1 MKFSPAP
8 VLALLALGGVC
19 ALAPP
24 SHSGQGGST
33 GSTTHSNAGGGGSG
47 GVIPLGGTTSAD
59 PPSGGYAV
67 QRDAGILVMA
77 GTTTAGGATSTG
89 STDGSAPTGGT
100 TSGSTV
106 AGGNAFGG
114 GSASGG
120 ASGGNASGG
129 TSARGGTFTG
139 GSMSGGSMSGGS
151 MTGGS
156 MTGGSMAGGSRSGG
170 TRTAGATASG
180 GASGGSATGGSA
192 SGGVSTSA
200 ACTHASY
207 PPITNGTSG
216 FATRYWDCCKPS
228 CGWAANANNK
238 PVHACGKDGVSTVS
252 NDMQSALNGGGGY
265 MCYWGAPWAVSD
277 TLSYGFAAFNNVP
290 CGTCYQI
297 QFTGKGQ
304 YNGTDPGSMALNG
317 KTMIV
322 QVINIGD
329 MGNPNQFDLLMPGG
343 GVGGNNACTG
353 GGAPQWSNID
363 IGSTDGGMIASCN
376 RDKSCVQQKCQA
388 AFGNMP
394 QLLAGCNWVTS
405 WFAAADDPQMVY
417 QKIACP
423 ADISAKSGE

>member
-1 MKFSPAP
+1 MKFPPAP
-8 VLALLALGGVC
+8 ILALLAFGGGC

-24 SHSGQGGST
+24 ASHSGQGGNT
-33 GSTTHSNAGGGGSG
+33 VSTTHSSAASGGSG
-47 GVIPLGGTTSAD
+47 GVSHLGGTTSAI
-59 PPSGGYAV
+59 PPSGGNAA
-67 QRDAGILVMA
+67 QPDAGVTGGILVTA
-77 GTTTAGGATSTG
+77 GTTAAGGATSTG
-89 STDGSAPTGGT
+89 STAGSSPTGGT

-106 AGGNAFGG
+106 VGGNAFGG

-139 GSMSGGSMSGGS
+139 GSMTGGSMSGGS

-156 MTGGSMAGGSRSGG
+156 MTGGSKSGG

-192 SGGVSTSA
+192 SGGASTSA
-200 ACTHASY
+200 AGTHASY
-207 PPITNGTSG
+207 PPITNGSSG
-216 FATRYWDCCKPS
+216 YATRYWDCCKPS
-228 CGWAANANNK
+228 CGWSANANGK
-238 PVHACGKDGVSTVS
+238 PVHTCGKDGTSTVN
-252 NDMQSALNGGGGY
+252 NDTQSACGGGGGY

-277 TLSYGFAAFNNVP
+277 TLSFGFAAYNGVA

-304 YNGTDPGSMALNG
+304 YNDKDPGSMAIKD

-322 QVINIGD
+322 QVINIG
-329 MGNPNQFDLLMPGG
+329 GIASNQFDLLIPGG
-343 GVGGNNACTG
+343 GVGANNACTG
-353 GGAPQWSNID
+353 GSSQWSGANIGD
-363 IGSTDGGMIASCN
+363 TNGGMLTSCK
-376 RDKSCVQQKCQA
+376 DSGSCVQQMCQS

-394 QLLAGCNWVTS
+394 QLLAGCNWVTG
-405 WFAAADDPQMVY
+405 WFSAADNPQMVY

-423 ADISAKSGE
+423 SEISAKSGE

>member
-1 MKFSPAP
+1 MKFPPAP
-8 VLALLALGGVC
+8 ILVLLALGGGC

-33 GSTTHSNAGGGGSG
+33 GSTTHSSAGGRGSG

-67 QRDAGILVMA
+67 QPDAGVLVTA

-89 STDGSAPTGGT
+89 STAGSSPAGGT
-100 TSGSTV
+100 TSGTTA

-129 TSARGGTFTG
+129 ISARGGTFTG
-139 GSMSGGSMSGGS
+139 GSMSGGTFTGGSMSGGTSTGGSMSGGS
-151 MTGGS
+151 K
-156 MTGGSMAGGSRSGG
+156 SGG

-192 SGGVSTSA
+192 SGGTSTSA
-200 ACTHASY
+200 AGTHASY
-207 PPITNGTSG
+207 PPITNGTNG

-228 CGWAANANNK
+228 CGWSANANGK
-238 PVHACGKDGVSTVS
+238 PVHTCGKDGTSTVG
-252 NDMQSALNGGGGY
+252 NDTQSACGGGGGY
-265 MCYWGAPWAVSD
+265 MCYWGAPWSVSN
-277 TLSYGFAAFNNVP
+277 TLSFGFAAYNGVD
-290 CGTCYQI
+290 CGTCFQI

-304 YNGTDPGSMALNG
+304 YNDKDPGSMALSG

-322 QVINIGD
+322 QVINIG
-329 MGNPNQFDLLMPGG
+329 GIAANQFDLLIPGG
-343 GVGGNNACTG
+343 GVGANNACTG
-353 GGAPQWSNID
+353 GSAQWSGANIGD
-363 IGSTDGGMIASCN
+363 TNGGMLTSCK
-376 RDKSCVQQKCQA
+376 DSGSCVSQMCQS

-394 QLLAGCNWVTS
+394 QLLAGCNWVTG
-405 WFAAADDPQMVY
+405 WFASADNPQMVY

-423 ADISAKSGE
+423 PEISAKSGE